1 MFTTMGK
8 LLYDLGG
15 TDFLLGNFK
24 TIKLT
29 PTTESTEV
37 TGFYQDVGQAAT
49 LATIAG
55 ARTWKASIA
64 VPVVT
69 PALMN
74 YFVFGVKTAESI
86 TNVPML
92 STKLVTASTTAATTI
107 ALPVGATVK
116 AVTIA
121 NLGQE
126 APLTLTTD
134 YTITTNTVSITH
146 TGAGGG
152 KRVAVVY
159 STTAATATKIAQDAP
174 LANRYNSALKL
185 QYVAFPYGA
194 TAPYLFVAEDVTIPN
209 PPELSFGEVGE
220 TTLEANLNASTGTPF
235 YYIPLT
241 SAMVASL
248 SL

>member
-15 TDFLLGNFK
+15 TDYLLGNFK

-37 TGFYQDVGQAAT
+37 TGFYQDVGQATT
-49 LATIAG
+49 LATVAG
-55 ARTWKASIA
+55 ARTWKASIT

-74 YFVFGVKTAESI
+74 YFVFGVKVAESI
-86 TNVPML
+86 TNLPML
-92 STKLVTASTTAATTI
+92 STKLVTASTTAATAI

-134 YTITTNTVSITH
+134 YTVASNTVSITH

-159 STTAATATKIAQDAP
+159 STNAATATKIAQDAP
-174 LANRYNSALKL
+174 LINRYNSALKL

-194 TAPYLFVAEDVTIPN
+194 NAPYLFVAEDVTIPN

-235 YYIPLT
+235 YYVPLT
-241 SAMVASL
+241 SAMVTNL